1 MPAAKKW
8 DAPPGS
14 SVKPRKKQQQQQQQ
28 PQQTTPASEED
39 ESLPTLKAAC
49 QLNETGKKTHL
60 QALKMRE
67 MYACHV
73 KLAQTWLRS
82 HFNAD
87 RILSISSHPEEGVEI
102 YHDPAFKDAFKQH
115 PNHCSN
121 EALAIYLGWK
131 GFLDDLSGQS
141 TIDGIR
147 AAFKRLWDEASVL
160 FLTHGY

>member
-1 MPAAKKW
+1 MPAAKKR

-28 PQQTTPASEED
+28 PAPASEED
-39 ESLPTLKAAC
+39 ESLPTLQAARR
-49 QLNETGKKTHL
+49 LNEKGKKTHL
-60 QALKMRE
+60 QALKTRE
-67 MYACHV
+67 TYARHV

-87 RILSISSHPEEGVEI
+87 GILSISSRPEEGTEI
-102 YHDPAFKDAFKQH
+102 YHDPAFKDAFEQH

-121 EALAIYLGWK
+121 EVLAIYLGWK
-131 GFLDDLSGQS
+131 GFSDDPSGQS

-147 AAFKRLWDEASVL
+147 AAFKRLWDEASVSSLL